1 MMPKAIIVRSPPT
14 NDFIWPILY
23 ACESREDML
32 PLIYAKILAEKL
44 ERFGH
49 IFGTFGIFASNDA
62 TGPKRVAL
70 DYRS

>member
-1 MMPKAIIVRSPPT
+1 
-14 NDFIWPILY
+14 
-23 ACESREDML
+23 ML